1 MELLKENERGANKA
15 AAKVMRIT
23 AVLYAA
29 VLILDIVGIFKVKL
43 DVMIITYIICSVL
56 LLIPTFINLL
66 VKKDSPWKKYAIM
79 TCAVLFTVMGS
90 ATLSYHVVVIYIYP
104 VAIASL
110 FFSTRLSVFTV
121 ILDLIGTAG

>member
-23 AVLYAA
+23 AILYAA

-43 DVMIITYIICSVL
+43 DVMIVTYIICSLL

-66 VKKDSPWKKYAIM
+66 VKNDSSWKKYAIM

-90 ATLSYHVVVIYIYP
+90 ATLSYLLQMITS
-104 VAIASL
+104 IA
-110 FFSTRLSVFTV
+110 
-121 ILDLIGTAG
+121 